1 METIEKRVEKD
12 GISKTLRVE
21 KVENGYIITI
31 SKYGRNQ
38 KEKDSEYIDECK
50 KFISETNPLE
60 NNESDK
66 KDSNIKSV
74 VSSAL
79 NSINDF
85 LI

>member
-1 METIEKRVEKD
+1 METIEKIVEKD
-12 GISKTLRVE
+12 GISKKLRVE
-21 KVENGYIITI
+21 KVENGYFITI
-31 SKYGRNQ
+31 SKYGRSE
-38 KEKDSEYIDECK
+38 KEKDSVYINECK

>member
-1 METIEKRVEKD
+1 METIEKRIEKD

-21 KVENGYIITI
+21 KVENGYFITI

-38 KEKDSEYIDECK
+38 KDKDSEYIDECK
-50 KFISETNPLE
+50 KFISEINPLE

>member
-1 METIEKRVEKD
+1 METIEKIVEKD
-12 GISKTLRVE
+12 GISKKLYVE
-21 KVENGYIITI
+21 KVENGYFITI
-31 SKYGRNQ
+31 SKYGRNE
-38 KEKDSEYIDECK
+38 KEKDSVYINECK

>member
-1 METIEKRVEKD
+1 METIEKTIKKD
-12 GISKTLRVE
+12 GISKTLHVE

-31 SKYGRNQ
+31 SKYGRNE

>member
-1 METIEKRVEKD
+1 METIEKTIKKD
-12 GISKTLRVE
+12 GISKTLCVE

-31 SKYGRNQ
+31 SKYGKNQ
-38 KEKDSEYIDECK
+38 KEKDSEYIEECK

>member
-1 METIEKRVEKD
+1 METIEKTVKKD
-12 GISKTLRVE
+12 GISKILRVE
-21 KVENGYIITI
+21 KVENGYFITI

-38 KEKDSEYIDECK
+38 KEKDGVYIDECK

-74 VSSAL
+74 ISSAL

>member
-1 METIEKRVEKD
+1 METIEKTIKKD
-12 GISKTLRVE
+12 GISKTLHVE

-31 SKYGRNQ
+31 SKYGRNE

-74 VSSAL
+74 VSSAF

>member
-1 METIEKRVEKD
+1 METIEKIVEKN
-12 GISKTLRVE
+12 GISKRLCVE
-21 KVENGYIITI
+21 KVENGYFITI
-31 SKYGRNQ
+31 SKYGRNE
-38 KEKDSEYIDECK
+38 KEKDSVYINECK
-50 KFISETNPLE
+50 KFISETNPLK

-74 VSSAL
+74 ISSAF

>member
-1 METIEKRVEKD
+1 METIEKTVKKD
-12 GISKTLRVE
+12 GISKILRVE
-21 KVENGYIITI
+21 KVENGYFITI

-74 VSSAL
+74 VSSAF

>member
-21 KVENGYIITI
+21 KVENGYFITI
-31 SKYGRNQ
+31 SKYGRNE
-38 KEKDSEYIDECK
+38 KEKDSVYINECK

-74 VSSAL
+74 VSSAF

>member
-1 METIEKRVEKD
+1 METIEKTVKKD

-21 KVENGYIITI
+21 KVENGYLITI
-31 SKYGRNQ
+31 SKYGRNE
-38 KEKDSEYIDECK
+38 KEKDSKYIDECK

-74 VSSAL
+74 VSSAF

>member
-21 KVENGYIITI
+21 KVENGYFITI

-38 KEKDSEYIDECK
+38 KEKDGEYIDECK

>member
-1 METIEKRVEKD
+1 METIEKTIKKD
-12 GISKTLRVE
+12 GISKTLCVE
-21 KVENGYIITI
+21 KVENGYFITI

-38 KEKDSEYIDECK
+38 KEKDSEYIEECK

>member
-1 METIEKRVEKD
+1 METIEKIVRKMVYL
-12 GISKTLRVE
+12 KTCVE
-21 KVENGYIITI
+21 KVENGYFITI
-31 SKYGRNQ
+31 SKYGRNE